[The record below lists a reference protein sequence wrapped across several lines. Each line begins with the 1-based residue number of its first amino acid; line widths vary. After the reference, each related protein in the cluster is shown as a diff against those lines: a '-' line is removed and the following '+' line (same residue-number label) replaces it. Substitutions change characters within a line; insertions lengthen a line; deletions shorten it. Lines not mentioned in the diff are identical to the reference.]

1 MRISILLTCFT
12 ILISTFGSAQQI
24 KRNLIANSCFE
35 EGLKHWYTTCEPNIN
50 VNYYIDKDT
59 PISGSASALISV
71 DQPGSHSHDAML
83 YVLFPV
89 EKNAKYKICFKAMCS
104 RKEQLKLEFCSDH
117 GDYIPPVIEI
127 RPESFKSEYDDDRLK
142 GVFPLLRKSGNIL
155 LSPDL
160 LTRLTG
166 NTSWHSSL
174 QQLSHIPYTG

>member
-71 DQPGSHSHDAML
+71 QVAIRMMPCCTYYSLWKKMQNIRSVSKPCA
-83 YVLFPV
+83 P
-89 EKNAKYKICFKAMCS
+89 EKSNSNWNSVRIMATIY
-104 RKEQLKLEFCSDH
+104 
-117 GDYIPPVIEI
+117 
-127 RPESFKSEYDDDRLK
+127 
-142 GVFPLLRKSGNIL
+142 LL
-155 LSPDL
+155 
-160 LTRLTG
+160 
-166 NTSWHSSL
+166 
-174 QQLSHIPYTG
+174 